1 MLAAVACFAALDTST
16 KLVTQVAPL
25 LVAIWF
31 RYAFQAVITL
41 LTLAP
46 RQGWR
51 LWATQRPWMHVARG
65 LLLVSTSAL
74 AYLSL
79 QRVSLADFTAI
90 VMLSPIVMSVV
101 AAWRARRNPGLLAW
115 LCVVGGFAGVLVVM
129 RPGGDLFGWAALLPL
144 SLVATNSAYQLVTSD
159 LGQTDDLGTMHLYN
173 GLIGALLPGLALP
186 WVWQPL
192 HEPRTWALLV
202 AMGVFSSAGHLL
214 LGRANQKAPVVQ
226 LTPFFYM
233 QIVFAVI
240 AGWIVFGHVPDA
252 WSLTGMAMIGVC
264 GACSAWFR
272 ASAR

>member
-31 RYAFQAVITL
+31 RYAFQAAITFISQ
-41 LTLAP
+41 AP
-46 RQGWR
+46 RQGRR
-51 LWATQRPWMHVARG
+51 LWATQRPGMHVARG

-79 QRVSLADFTAI
+79 QRVSVADFTAI

-129 RPGGDLFGWAALLPL
+129 RPGSDLFGWAALLPL
-144 SLVATNSAYQLVTSD
+144 GLVATNSAYQLVTSD
-159 LGQTDDLGTMHLYN
+159 LGQTDDLGTMHLYS

-186 WVWQPL
+186 WAWQPI
-192 HEPRTWALLV
+192 HEPRTWALLL
-202 AMGVFSSAGHLL
+202 AMGVLSSAGHLL
-214 LGRANQKAPVVQ
+214 LGRAYQKAPVVQ
-226 LTPFFYM
+226 LTPFLYM

-252 WSLTGMAMIGVC
+252 WSLTGMAMIGVS
-264 GACSAWFR
+264 GACSAVFR
-272 ASAR
+272 ASER